1 MPRVAVFERSIF
13 DSRGRTTAVGSV
25 VGQIAKI
32 KGCRVGTS
40 RIPAFLTTN
49 RAHTL
54 H

>member
-1 MPRVAVFERSIF
+1 MLPYSSVQFMTLI
-13 DSRGRTTAVGSV
+13 GRTPAVGSV

-40 RIPAFLTTN
+40 SIPAFLTTN